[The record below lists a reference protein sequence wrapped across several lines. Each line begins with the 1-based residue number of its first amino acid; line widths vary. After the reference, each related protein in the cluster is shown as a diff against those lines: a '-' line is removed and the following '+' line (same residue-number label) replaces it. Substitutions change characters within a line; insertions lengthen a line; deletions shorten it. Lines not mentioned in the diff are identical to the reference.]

1 MDTTSNVLLSFLII
15 TVLVAAGFGYT
26 LYTNPPVILPKPEIS
41 MFAKKF
47 GIQLIQYIPTV
58 FFTFCFVSDIV
69 TQQYNYIK
77 PAIITIFELIILKV
91 LSSDTITSS
100 VSSSFSRLKDLVSPK
115 PAVAPAV
122 QQEQFNNLN
131 LLGGQKPMKGG
142 ADLCDIAGPLQFA
155 DNRIAPPEIVMS
167 MTIIWYIL
175 IEYWDTGNTR
185 NSMGIGITGLLV
197 FALQWFGLWW
207 GDCLTNIAGI
217 GRPMYFAQNFA
228 PLIGLVIAGA
238 FASSGYFII
247 KSIPGS
253 GSGPGSSSASFP
265 FVING
270 QCAPGTVLGVDGTCV
285 PSSSGGGVS
294 VGEKSGSN
302 KSLPVNDQDQFVCEA
317 YKDGELITSTM
328 V

>member
-41 MFAKKF
+41 DFAKKF

-77 PAIITIFELIILKV
+77 PAIITLFELGILAFV
-91 LSSDTITSS
+91 GSDAFTNSFAKSFNS
-100 VSSSFSRLKDLVSPK
+100 VSSFFRRNQN
-115 PAVAPAV
+115 PAPAPAV
-122 QQEQFNNLN
+122 QEAQFNNLN
-131 LLGGQKPMKGG
+131 LAGG
-142 ADLCDIAGPLQFA
+142 ADVCETQGPLAFA
-155 DNRIAPPEIVMS
+155 SNRIAPPEIIMS

-175 IEYWDTGNTR
+175 IEYWDTGNTSH
-185 NSMGIGITGLLV
+185 SMGIGITGLIV
-197 FALQWFGLWW
+197 FAIQWFGLWW
-207 GDCLTNIAGI
+207 GDCLGKNPFNPI
-217 GRPMYFAQNFA
+217 YFAGNFA
-228 PLIGLVIAGA
+228 PLLALVIAGA
-238 FASSGYFII
+238 FASSGYYII

-253 GSGPGSSSASFP
+253 STQSQGSGSSPSSAIFP
-265 FVING
+265 FISG

-285 PSSSGGGVS
+285 PSSSRGVS
-294 VGEKSGSN
+294 VGEKSGAN